1 MSGQGARRAVA
12 AVAALGLL
20 AACNRLETDVRRL
33 ASDDLGGRNNG
44 TPGSV
49 AAQDY
54 IIDRLDDVAVGID
67 PTKQGAD
74 AFRVPFAGGTNVI
87 GVIPGRDLADQF
99 VVVGAH
105 YDHLGTCRT
114 SDAADT
120 ICNGATDNAAG
131 VAALLNVADRLA
143 HGHGPRRS
151 VVLALWDRE
160 EDGLL
165 GSRAYVA
172 HPPVPL
178 AQTVAYVNFDIQG
191 ANISPS
197 LRQTTFAV
205 GAETGGDALRAAVE
219 RAAGPGPVDTVQL
232 SSIFGQGRSDYI
244 TFIAAGIPT
253 VFFSD
258 STGPCYHTAQ
268 DDADIVDYGKLRHQ
282 MRSALRLTRDLAS
295 TDEPPTFS
303 TAPTP
308 VTYGDAVALQAV
320 GQRLL
325 QDLDRFTPA
334 QQATL
339 AGFTT
344 TLDGIVAAGPAEFGP
359 DDIGTIAGNA
369 VAVVN
374 LLTTGP
380 CDGFL
385 RGSGGAGGATD
396 GGDGGDA

>member
-1 MSGQGARRAVA
+1 MGGRGARRAVA
-12 AVAALGLL
+12 AAVSLGLL
-20 AACNRLETDVRRL
+20 AACNRLEPDVRAL

-44 TPGSV
+44 TAGSIR
-49 AAQDY
+49 AQDY

-67 PTKQGAD
+67 PSKEGAD

-105 YDHLGTCRT
+105 YDHLGSCRT
-114 SDAADT
+114 ADAADT

-131 VAALLNVADRLA
+131 VAALLNMAERLA
-143 HGHGPRRS
+143 KGHGPRRS

-172 HPPVPL
+172 NPPVPL
-178 AQTVAYVNFDIQG
+178 ARTVAYVNFDIQG

-197 LRQTTFAV
+197 LQRTTFAV
-205 GAETGGDALRAAVE
+205 GAETGGETLRAAVE
-219 RAAGPGPVDTVQL
+219 RAAAPGPLDTIQL

-244 TFIAAGIPT
+244 TFIGAGVPT

-268 DDADIVDYGKLRHQ
+268 DEADIVDYGKLRRQ
-282 MRSALRLTRDLAS
+282 MGTALRLTRDLAD
-295 TDEPPTFS
+295 TDEPPTF
-303 TAPTP
+303 TAAPTP
-308 VTYGDAVALQAV
+308 VTYGDAVALQVV
-320 GQRLL
+320 GDRLL
-325 QDLDRFTPA
+325 QGLGRFTPA

-339 AGFTT
+339 VGFTT
-344 TLDGIVAAGPAEFGP
+344 TLDAIVAAGPAEFGA
-359 DDIGTIAGNA
+359 DDIGTIAGNTL
-369 VAVVN
+369 AVVN
-374 LLTTGP
+374 LLTSGP

-385 RGSGGAGGATD
+385 RGSGGADGA
-396 GGDGGDA
+396 GDDDS